1 MQQTVNGYV
10 AGPNGELDWMVWDW
24 DSELQNFVSDL
35 TDSIDTIL
43 MGRKMTDGFCSHWE
57 SVAEDSDDP
66 EYESGMKFVETPKI
80 VFSRTVK
87 ELKWKNA
94 TVAKV
99 KPADEV
105 ARLKNQDGKDLI
117 VYGGA
122 NFVSSLVEEGLID
135 AYYLFVNPVALRS
148 GLTIFG
154 GIENQFKLSL
164 VETKQFDCGI
174 TLLHYQDG

>member
-10 AGPNGELDWMVWDW
+10 AGLNGELDWMVWDW

-57 SVAEDSDDP
+57 SVAEDPDDP
-66 EYESGMKFVETPKI
+66 EYESGKKFVETPKI

-94 TVAKV
+94 TVTKV

-154 GIENQFKLSL
+154 GIEDQFKLSL
-164 VETKQFDCGI
+164 VEAKQFDCGI
-174 TLLHYQDG
+174 TLLHYQDR